1 MSKSSVFS
9 LEQFYRKQIN
19 GTASTI
25 NDVFVFKDI
34 SNPLGTDYGYFG
46 GGSAPGVG
54 GPYSSVDRLDFASD
68 STNMVT
74 KGPLSRSAAAG
85 GATGNTSYGYAA
97 GGGWPIESTVDRVD
111 YSSDTGTAATKGPLE
126 TNTGGMG
133 SVTNNTYGYFASGRA
148 PSEGV
153 GWTTEIQR
161 IEYASDTSTSVVKGT
176 VAWPAGGQGV
186 AGTGNMDYGYFGGG
200 RIYPGPGYLSV
211 SFVGRIDYTNDTQTA
226 PSKGPLTQIRGFL
239 AAAGNA
245 DYGYFGGG
253 QDQNGSS
260 YMSIV
265 DRVDYS
271 NDTATA
277 SPKGNLADGKH
288 YISATGNTSYGYWA
302 GGYGN
307 TTKCQRVDFSND
319 TATASLKG
327 NLSQFNTNQYAFS
340 SRICNLPT
348 TSGSSTF
355 SQPGQVPV
363 GNPYGYFGGG
373 NYGGTE
379 YSSVDRIDF
388 DTNLETALVRG
399 PLLAPRKS
407 TAGASSPSY
416 GYWAGGFLGG
426 SYDPSQDVSNVDRLD
441 YSSDTSTTV
450 AKGNLSAAG
459 GYRAGAST
467 INYGYFSGGTDLD
480 SRIQRLD
487 YSSDTSTTS
496 NKATMPKRTGMA
508 GVGNQ
513 SYGYFMGGN
522 SSTLPSF
529 TTQSRTYRI
538 DYSNDTSA
546 TVQKGNMGQY
556 GYYGAATGNA
566 EYGYASWG
574 YTGDS
579 RATRME
585 YANDTSTMTNKLAF
599 TNAYGSFSNP
609 SATGNTSIAIWALG
623 NTFPVTNGILQKM
636 DFSNDTA
643 ASLYTHL
650 TTQKTNILE
659 GGVSSREN
667 AAPTTAPG
675 TTSITTT
682 AFGAPQFGPAFGYR
696 SGGGNTGYGTKNDR
710 IDYSNDTATAP
721 NRVNSNQV
729 TGQAAATSNKDFGFV
744 AGGQSAASPTPG
756 GYCTIERLDYSS
768 DTSIP
773 SPRGTLE
780 KKAGDAQATGN
791 SDFGYWGGGK
801 DPDNSPQYDSI
812 LQRLDYSNDLGTTYV
827 RGNIGLQKWGGDSTS
842 NGVFAYFTGG
852 LRYNTNDRNSQTSRI
867 DFAND
872 TQKGTKVGNLPED
885 TAYLGATGNQE
896 FGYFA
901 GGTTDGSTGGVSTVN
916 RLDYATDMIVL
927 SPKGNLSGSRYY
939 LKATG
944 SKDFG
949 YFMGGTF
956 DPSPNLSTIDRI
968 DYSSDTTTASPKGN
982 LSEASILHTGHSS
995 RSNKRSFTLTERIK
1009 FTDSN
1014 VPSTST
1020 VGTGFAYFGGGFPA
1034 VVTVDR
1040 VEFASDTSAATPKG
1054 AMTSGRYKA
1063 AGVGNTKFGYF
1074 GGGVTATPAYVT
1086 TVDRLD
1092 YSSDSTA
1099 MVAKGSLSTPKRG
1112 QSLATGNDE
1121 FGYFGGGQS
1130 PSGNSSGVDRIDY
1143 SNDTVVASP
1152 KGTLTLVRSGTS
1164 ATGNS
1169 NFGYFGGG
1177 ETPSR
1182 VSSID
1187 RIEYSNDTVVASPK
1201 GLLNQTKD
1209 NMGATANNDFGYWG
1223 GGTTGSDIS
1232 SMDRADFSNDTVT
1245 TAVKGSLSAA
1255 RWQMSAAGNP
1265 EFGYWGGGYPGP
1277 SGQST
1282 VDRLDYSNDT
1292 ATASPKGNLSVPHRF
1307 PGGFSSRDYGFS
1319 QKFSSAYPLPFP
1331 VPQQKFGFEFFGYFG
1346 GGYNPS
1352 SVQSGIN
1359 RIDFNND
1366 TVLAAKV
1373 SQFQGSSP
1381 SVNNNRQMQNCFGIA
1396 NKNSAYWGGGT
1407 NQNGS
1412 EHSTIFRL
1420 SLANESVY
1428 AVNTGIL
1435 SYNGQELSAVG
1446 TNNFGYINGDSKSKV
1461 DRLDYSNDGATTSP
1475 KGNLNQT
1482 RVYPGA
1488 TGNKNFGYFGGGGP
1502 SNSTVDRIDYA
1513 SDTSTASARGNLGI
1527 YRTYLAATGN
1537 QNYGYFA
1544 GGGGSL
1550 GNTSRVE
1557 RIDYANDTAST
1568 SNKDNLTLA
1577 RNALAAT
1584 GNQFFGYFAGG
1595 TPGPKS
1601 TVDRLDYSND
1611 TFGMSNRGSLDIAKD
1626 SFAGASAGA
1635 NALNV

>member
-19 GTASTI
+19 GTTSTI

-34 SNPLGTDYGYFG
+34 ANPAGTDYGYTG
-46 GGSAPGVG
+46 GGFTMIPVARQSTMDRLD
-54 GPYSSVDRLDFASD
+54 YSSDTATMLVRGSLNNAASSLSSTSSQPFGYFAGGGTPTKLSTVDRLDYSND
-68 STNMVT
+68 TTQTSP
-74 KGPLSRSAAAG
+74 KGNLSVARNYAVPV
-85 GATGNTSYGYAA
+85 GNVNFGYAA
-97 GGGWPIESTVDRVD
+97 GGYAPSATSSIDRIDHSNDTATAVEKGNLADAGVFLQAGTGNQSFGYIAGGSSSTSGTTVQRIQYSNDTAAATPKGPLANQISRTASTGTGDFGYIGSGSDTFYMRTYVQRID
-111 YSSDTGTAATKGPLE
+111 YSSDTSTTSPKGPVTLGRY
-126 TNTGGMG
+126 THSAFSSTTHGYFTGGK
-133 SVTNNTYGYFASGRA
+133 A
-148 PSEGV
+148 PSENTGT
-153 GWTTEIQR
+153 GWTTTDR
-161 IEYASDTSTSVVKGT
+161 I
-176 VAWPAGGQGV
+176 
-186 AGTGNMDYGYFGGG
+186 
-200 RIYPGPGYLSV
+200 
-211 SFVGRIDYTNDTQTA
+211 
-226 PSKGPLTQIRGFL
+226 
-239 AAAGNA
+239 
-245 DYGYFGGG
+245 
-253 QDQNGSS
+253 
-260 YMSIV
+260 
-265 DRVDYS
+265 DYS

-277 SPKGNLADGKH
+277 VVKSPL
-288 YISATGNTSYGYWA
+288 SAGRTYTTS
-302 GGYGN
+302 
-307 TTKCQRVDFSND
+307 T
-319 TATASLKG
+319 
-327 NLSQFNTNQYAFS
+327 S
-340 SRICNLPT
+340 SRDNGKPT

-441 YSSDTSTTV
+441 YSSDTTTTV

-467 INYGYFSGGTDLD
+467 ISYGYFSGGTDLD

-496 NKATMPKRTGMA
+496 PKATMPKRTGMA

-522 SSTLPSF
+522 SSILPSF
-529 TTQSRTYRI
+529 TTRSDTYRI
-538 DYSNDTSA
+538 DYSNDTAA
-546 TVQKGNMGQY
+546 TSPKGNMGY
-556 GYYGAATGNA
+556 HGYYGSGTGNA
-566 EYGYASWG
+566 EYGYAGVFSS
-574 YTGDS
+574 TTS
-579 RATRME
+579 KVTRME
-585 YANDTSTMTNKLAF
+585 YASDTSTMTNKVGL
-599 TNAYGSFSNP
+599 TNAYGGWQSG
-609 SATGNTSIAIWALG
+609 SATGNTSLAIWALG
-623 NTFPVTNGILQKM
+623 SVGPSSPNGVLQKM
-636 DFSNDTA
+636 DYSNDTS
-643 ASLYTHL
+643 ASLYTNL
-650 TTQKTNILE
+650 TTRKQNILE

-682 AFGAPQFGPAFGYR
+682 AFGAPEFGPAFGYR
-696 SGGGNTGYGTKNDR
+696 SSGGATGYGTKTDR
-710 IDYSNDTATAP
+710 IDYSSDTATAAVKG
-721 NRVNSNQV
+721 NIGQV
-729 TGQAAATSNKDFGFV
+729 TGNAAATANKDFGFV
-744 AGGQSAASPTPG
+744 VGGQGGASPSP
-756 GYCTIERLDYSS
+756 GYCTIQRIDYSS
-768 DTSIP
+768 DTATA
-773 SPRGTLE
+773 SPRGNLQ
-780 KKAGDAQATGN
+780 KKMGGMQATGN
-791 SDFGYWGGGK
+791 SDFGYFGGGK
-801 DPDNSPQYDSI
+801 DPDNSPAYDSI
-812 LQRLDYSNDLGTTYV
+812 VQRLDYSNDLTNTAV
-827 RGNIGLQKWGGDSTS
+827 RGNIGLQKFDGDSTS
-842 NGVFAYFTGG
+842 NGLFGYFVGG
-852 LRYNTNDRNSQTSRI
+852 NRYNDTDRSSQSSRI
-867 DFAND
+867 NFAND
-872 TQKGTKVGNLPED
+872 LTTGIPAGNLPAE
-885 TAYLGATGNQE
+885 TNRLGATGNQD
-896 FGYFA
+896 FGYYA
-901 GGTTDGSTGGVSTVN
+901 GGTTPSVTTGVSILN
-916 RLDYATDMIVL
+916 RLDYATDLIVL
-927 SPKGNLSGSRYY
+927 TPKGPLSGNRYHV
-939 LKATG
+939 KATG

-956 DPSPNLSTIDRI
+956 DPSPNLSTVDRL

-982 LSEASILHTGHSS
+982 LSETTILHTGHSS
-995 RSNKRSFTLTERIK
+995 RSNKRSFTFTERIK
-1009 FTDSN
+1009 FTDGT

-1074 GGGVTATPAYVT
+1074 GGGVTAAPAYVT

-1187 RIEYSNDTVVASPK
+1187 RIEYSNDTVVASTK

-1209 NMGATANNDFGYWG
+1209 NMGATANKDFGYWG

-1292 ATASPKGNLSVPHRF
+1292 ANASPKGNLSVPHRF

-1319 QKFSSAYPLPFP
+1319 QTFSSAYPVSYPI
-1331 VPQQKFGFEFFGYFG
+1331 PQQKFGSEFFGYFG

-1352 SVQSGIN
+1352 SVKSEIT

-1366 TVLAAKV
+1366 TVLSMKR
-1373 SQFQGSSP
+1373 SGFQNTSP
-1381 SVNNNRQMQNCFGIA
+1381 AIGNNNRQLKSCFGIA
-1396 NKNSAYWGGGT
+1396 NKNFAYWGGGT
-1407 NQNGS
+1407 NSSGS
-1412 EHSTIFRL
+1412 EHSVIYRL
-1420 SLANESVY
+1420 DFVNDSLS
-1428 AVNTGIL
+1428 AVNTGTL
-1435 SYNGQELSAVG
+1435 SYNGSELSAVG
-1446 TNNFGYINGDSKSKV
+1446 NLDFGYINGDSKSKV
-1461 DRLDYSNDGATTSP
+1461 DRLDYSNDGAATSP
-1475 KGNLNQT
+1475 KGNLNTT
-1482 RVYPGA
+1482 RVYAGA

-1502 SNSTVDRIDYA
+1502 SRSTVDRIDYA
-1513 SDTSTASARGNLGI
+1513 SDTSTASQKGNLSI
-1527 YRTYLAATGN
+1527 YRTYLTATGN

-1557 RIDYANDTAST
+1557 RVDYGNDTAAASPKASLT
-1568 SNKDNLTLA
+1568 VSRNK
-1577 RNALAAT
+1577 LAAT

-1595 TPGPKS
+1595 LPGPQS

-1611 TFGMSNRGSLDIAKD
+1611 TFGMSTRGSLYQDKD
-1626 SFAGASAGA
+1626 SLAGASAGA
-1635 NALNV
+1635 NALSV